1 MEHIPGEG
9 SRAGDIFAVMVV
21 LAPVVSLLL
30 ASLIKPRAAAFFL
43 AIIGSGCVIGGG
55 FWLAGTGEQVAG
67 LAAGGLVFG
76 GWAGILSLFFALVI
90 SVGRGFITSPVVESA
105 AESETTG

>member
-9 SRAGDIFAVMVV
+9 TRAGDIFAVMVI

-30 ASLIKPRAAAFFL
+30 ASLIKPRAAAFL
-43 AIIGSGCVIGGG
+43 MAVIGSGCVIGGG
-55 FWLAGTGEQVAG
+55 FWLARTGDQVAG
-67 LAAGGLVFG
+67 LASGGLVFG

-90 SVGRGFITSPVVESA
+90 TVGRGFITSPVVEPS
-105 AESETTG
+105 AESQPTD